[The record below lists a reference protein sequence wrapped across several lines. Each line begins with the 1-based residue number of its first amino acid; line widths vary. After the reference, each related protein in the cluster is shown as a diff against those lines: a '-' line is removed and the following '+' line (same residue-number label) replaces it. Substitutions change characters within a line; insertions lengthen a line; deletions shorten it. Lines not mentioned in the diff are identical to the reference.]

1 MDNKPNV
8 LLINTDHW
16 QASLLGS
23 AGHKVIMTPTLD
35 SLADGG
41 IRFSNAYSE
50 CPVCIPARRS
60 LMTGTSPR
68 KHGDR
73 VYTDT
78 MNMPDFPTLAETF
91 SNAGYQTNA
100 VGKLHVYPQR
110 NRIGFDDAIIT
121 EEARY
126 DFGVVDDYQIW
137 LGEQGYTG
145 QEYSHGMGN
154 NTYYTRPWHLPE
166 EAHPTTWVTNQ
177 MIKTIKRKDPT
188 KPAFYYISYMY
199 PHPPLVPL
207 QSYLDMY
214 DLDEID
220 DSYSGDW
227 SLDEYYPL
235 KALQHSSSAYSS
247 KEIKLAKRAFY
258 AQCTHIDHQIRLLIG
273 TLRETNM
280 LDNTIIMFHSDHGDM
295 LFDHKM
301 VAKRVFYENA
311 ANVPMI
317 LSGKPL
323 EKSRG
328 QIDKRLVCLADVMP
342 TLLDLCNIPVPESV
356 EGISMLG
363 TDKRE
368 MLYGEMGEGD
378 KATRMVVD
386 GKYKLIYYA
395 VGNVMQLFD
404 LDNDPYEKVNIIN
417 TETILDIQ
425 KSLTDFLIVNLYKE
439 DLNWISDGKLTG
451 LPNKDFN
458 PPADYALYNQRGG
471 HWPPPSGYKT
481 LGKNL

>member
-1 MDNKPNV
+1 MGTRTNI
-8 LLINTDHW
+8 LLISTDHW
-16 QASLLGS
+16 PASILGS

-35 SLADGG
+35 TLAESG

-60 LMTGTSPR
+60 LMTGTSPQ

-78 MNMPDFPTLAETF
+78 MEMPPFPTLAETF
-91 SNAGYQTNA
+91 SNAGYQTFA

-126 DFGVVDDYQIW
+126 DFGVVDDFQIW
-137 LGEQGYTG
+137 LGEQGYAG
-145 QEYSHGMGN
+145 QEFSHGMGN

-177 MIKTIKRKDPT
+177 MIKTMKRKDPT

-220 DSYSGDW
+220 EPCIGNWNNDRSW
-227 SLDEYYPL
+227 PL
-235 KALQHSSSAYSS
+235 KALQHSSSAYSK
-247 KEIKLAKRAFY
+247 KEITRAKRAFY

-273 TLRETNM
+273 TLREVNM
-280 LDNTIIMFHSDHGDM
+280 LDNTVIMFLSDHGDM
-295 LFDHKM
+295 LFNHKM
-301 VAKRVFYENA
+301 VAKRVFYENS

-317 LSGKPL
+317 IGGKPV
-323 EKSRG
+323 EKIRG
-328 QIDKRLVCLADVMP
+328 QIDDRLVCLADVMP
-342 TLLDLCNIPVPESV
+342 TLLELCNIPVPESV

-363 TDKRE
+363 EAKRE
-368 MLYGEMGEGD
+368 MLYGEVSEGD
-378 KATRMVVD
+378 KATRMVTN
-386 GKYKLIYYA
+386 GQFKLIYYP
-395 VGNVMQLFD
+395 VGDYIQLFD
-404 LDNDPYEKVNIIN
+404 LDNDPCESIN
-417 TETILDIQ
+417 LAGNSSYSDIQ
-425 KSLTDFLIVNLYKE
+425 IKLTNFLIQNLYKE
-439 DLNWISDGKLTG
+439 DTNWIKEGKLVG
-451 LPNKDFN
+451 LPDKTFIA
-458 PPADYALYNQRGG
+458 PPDYNLSNQRGG
-471 HWPPPSGYKT
+471 HWPPPSGYKNA
-481 LGKNL
+481 GKNM